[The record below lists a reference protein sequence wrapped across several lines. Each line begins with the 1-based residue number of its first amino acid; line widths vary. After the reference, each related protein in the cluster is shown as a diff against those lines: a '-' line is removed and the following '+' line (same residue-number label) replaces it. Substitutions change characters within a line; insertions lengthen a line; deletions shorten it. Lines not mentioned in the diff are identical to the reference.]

1 MSPSRTCSPA
11 TIPAG
16 SLSWSQAPTYRA
28 WPSVTMRTS
37 VRSVTGAPSCSS
49 RCTNPVTGVASSHAE
64 SVRRPSM
71 TGGVTTA
78 RAVAVRE
85 AAAPGAGIW
94 LATSSTGNGSPMSSA
109 SAANLCDIR
118 DAKPGRGE
126 APAAAKSPRPLVK
139 LPREQHQQP
148 CRRDRSLPAALE
160 SQPVIHLQEND
171 IRRRAL
177 KQRPGVV
184 SEVDLA
190 ALQLRRPTAS
200 PDEKQRRAG
209 VVLPAEHDIAAE

>member
-28 WPSVTMRTS
+28 CPSVTMRTS

-94 LATSSTGNGSPMSSA
+94 PATSSTGNGSPMSSA

-126 APAAAKSPRPLVK
+126 APAAGYISRRGLDLRDPKSLHITVTQRTTGEPPPWRSWEDVVNVPPRATVRIAW
-139 LPREQHQQP
+139 LPD
-148 CRRDRSLPAALE
+148 DRTGSWMYDCHILE
-160 SQPVIHLQEND
+160 HHTAGMMAHFD
-171 IRRRAL
+171 IV
-177 KQRPGVV
+177 P
-184 SEVDLA
+184 
-190 ALQLRRPTAS
+190 
-200 PDEKQRRAG
+200 
-209 VVLPAEHDIAAE
+209 